1 MNKFIVEEKL
11 KQFFIEDQP
20 YLDLTSDLIFPKEEI
35 GKANFIVKE
44 SGIIS
49 GLHLIEEGYR
59 LLDDSIVV
67 RYDKKDGD
75 RVEAGERLATVKG
88 PMASILKGERV
99 ILNLLQRMSGIAT
112 VTKEAILRLNNP
124 NIQIIDTRKTTP
136 GLRIFDKYA
145 VTCGG
150 GVNHRFS
157 LSDLVM
163 IKDNHIAFSGSIE
176 KAVERVR
183 QQLGPAVKIEVETEN
198 LDQVKEAVAQQ
209 VDIIMFDNCTV
220 DEINQMAPYVP
231 ETILTEASG
240 GITLENIS
248 EYREAKVNFISLGF
262 LTHSVKALDISLMIE
277 GVDN

>member
-176 KAVERVR
+176 KAVKRVR

>member
-20 YLDLTSDLIFPKEEI
+20 YLDLTSDLIFPKEKI

-75 RVEAGERLATVKG
+75 RIEAGERLATVKG

-176 KAVERVR
+176 KAVKRVR

-262 LTHSVKALDISLMIE
+262 LTHSVKALDISLIIE

>member
-75 RVEAGERLATVKG
+75 RIEAGERLATVKG

-176 KAVERVR
+176 KAVKRVR